1 MGIIIGSTNIV
12 STTATVQAAAYSA
25 NDVVGGLIT
34 LTGVCV
40 SALDRPTGIIHS
52 VVITDKAAQ
61 DVDYDVVFFDT
72 NPSNTTFTENSA
84 LTLSDTDLPT
94 IVGVAQVTTH
104 VAFSASGV
112 NILHGANIPFR
123 ITDTS
128 TNAIYAC
135 IITRGAPTYASTSDV
150 TLRVGILQD

>member
-12 STTATVQAAAYSA
+12 SSTLTVQAAAYA
-25 NDVVGGLIT
+25 AGDIVGGKIT
-34 LTGVCV
+34 LTGVVV
-40 SALDRPTGIIHS
+40 SPLDRPTGIIHS
-52 VVITDKAAQ
+52 VAITDKAGQ

-72 NPSNTTFTENSA
+72 DPSNTTFTENSA

-104 VAFSASGV
+104 VAFAASGV
-112 NILHGANIPFR
+112 NILHGANIPFK

-128 TNAIYAC
+128 TNALYAC
-135 IITRGAPTYASTSDV
+135 VITRGAPTYASTSDV
-150 TLRVGILQD
+150 TLRIGVLQD